1 MRTFAKS
8 MSFAPYLLT
17 LLVFTHQTTT
27 AQVEELHVICS
38 NGFRAAIQKLRP
50 QSEHSIG
57 RHIQVEFGA
66 SANLRRTIESG
77 EPFDVAILTP
87 QILGE
92 LTNEG
97 KIVAGSTVQVA
108 STGIGIAVRAGTRK
122 PDVSTAQAVK
132 QALLSAKSVG
142 YVQVGAGTPAKL
154 SMLLQLGIEEDVQKK
169 TVYQSG
175 ADQAMQNISGGKIEI
190 AFGLISEILTAPG
203 VQLAG
208 PLPPEF
214 QQAIFLSGG
223 IATAT
228 RDRAAAEAFLRS
240 LASADAE
247 RVIRSVGMSPVS
259 RGRDSTP
266 QK

>member
-1 MRTFAKS
+1 M
-8 MSFAPYLLT
+8 
-17 LLVFTHQTTT
+17 
-27 AQVEELHVICS
+27 
-38 NGFRAAIQKLRP
+38 LR
-50 QSEHSIG
+50 
-57 RHIQVEFGA
+57 
-66 SANLRRTIESG
+66 
-77 EPFDVAILTP
+77 
-87 QILGE
+87 
-92 LTNEG
+92 
-97 KIVAGSTVQVA
+97 
-108 STGIGIAVRAGTRK
+108 
-122 PDVSTAQAVK
+122 
-132 QALLSAKSVG
+132 
-142 YVQVGAGTPAKL
+142 
-154 SMLLQLGIEEDVQKK
+154 QLGVNEDVQKK

-175 ADQAMQNISGGKIEI
+175 ADEAMQNISGGKIEI

-214 QQAIFLSGG
+214 QQAIVLSGG